1 MAIRLNSA
9 NQPFGGRSRSVLS
22 CTGFISA
29 TTGPLDSLA
38 GAGGGGG

>member
-22 CTGFISA
+22 CTRVISA